1 MTVTN
6 FTYTKYMQIVSIGI
20 RPFSLFVSHYCL
32 FVPLLFLN
40 LIIICPSSFLTNLD
54 NAHQPANSINSPS
67 SLTGTSLPKP
77 PNQSIQ
83 SKPA

>member
-54 NAHQPANSINSPS
+54 NAH
-67 SLTGTSLPKP
+67 
-77 PNQSIQ
+77 
-83 SKPA
+83 